1 MWIVII
7 AAILLSFLP
16 IVNFVFQLLFDTGV
30 AVTAQTGEKEEE
42 EPKRDASGNYGPGSA
57 FEPITGA
64 RAAPPG
70 AGGAAAGDVDDVPF
84 LSPQQRRMRL
94 RRLRRGGA
102 PPTGAIQGLRDGL
115 VGLARRAL
123 TLGVPE
129 ARARARAGGAGGEVR
144 QKLMTADGDASA
156 PLA

>member
-30 AVTAQTGEKEEE
+30 AVTAQPKKEE

-102 PPTGAIQGLRDGL
+102 PPTGAIRGLRDGL

-129 ARARARAGGAGGEVR
+129 ARAGGAGGEVR